1 MRKYLL
7 GTGAAAIVALAA
19 GCGSGDDMSGMDMSQ
34 TQTST
39 AADSAGQAEH
49 NDQDIAFAQGMIP
62 HHQQAVDMA
71 GMATEKASSQQVKD
85 LASRIE
91 GAQDPEIQQLTA
103 MLEQWGAPT
112 EPTTPSS
119 ESSMP
124 GMDHGDM
131 SGGSSGHGMMT
142 DEAMQQLEA
151 ATGADFDRMWVQMM
165 IEHHQGAVAMAK
177 TELEKGENAEAKALA
192 QKIVTAQEAEIT
204 EMQAM
209 SL

>member
-7 GTGAAAIVALAA
+7 GIGAAAIVALAA
-19 GCGSGDDMSGMDMSQ
+19 GCSSGDDMSGMDHTQ
-34 TQTST
+34 TQSST

-49 NDQDIAFAQGMIP
+49 NDQDITFAQGMIP

-71 GMATEKASSQQVKD
+71 AMATEKATNAQVKD

-91 GAQDPEIQQLTA
+91 GAQDPEIQQLTG

-131 SGGSSGHGMMT
+131 SGDGMMT
-142 DEAMQQLEA
+142 DEDMQQLEA

-165 IEHHQGAVAMAK
+165 IEHHQGAVATAK

-204 EMQAM
+204 EMQAL